1 MEAGSEEGAPHMAEQ
16 QTHYDYIEVKSQDI
30 LAERAGMWDA
40 FTAATK
46 WGIIATVVLLVL
58 IYLFAG

>member
-1 MEAGSEEGAPHMAEQ
+1 MAEQ

-30 LAERAGMWDA
+30 MAERAGMWDA

-46 WGIIATVVLLVL
+46 WGIIATIVLLVL
-58 IYLFAG
+58 IYLIWG